1 MRSRRSKIAPG
12 SETVIG
18 AGEGEADA
26 SDGIAFGK
34 PVEELF
40 ADTSLFGFETLGI
53 VLLPLLEFGGEMDG
67 GRTFN
72 GVAHEFIDGGDDTP
86 GVELPVD
93 KESIGGQAAVE
104 RAGGDSIEVRNKA
117 ARDGAEAVEIEMSV
131 AGFEGIEGPFDVTD
145 AAMEG
150 FVALKEFQKAADATI
165 AIGGED
171 AGHMRVDVGSVVT
184 KADHA
189 ESEADHNVAIECAD
203 NLASGAGGDN
213 ERDVGLG
220 LEIGFAPD
228 FALDIDAA
236 MEFFKF
242 VALADE
248 DVWGHG
254 YVKSSEL

>member
-1 MRSRRSKIAPG
+1 MRSRQSKIAPG
-12 SETVIG
+12 SEAVIG

-26 SDGIAFGK
+26 GDGVAFGK
-34 PVEELF
+34 PVEEFF

-67 GRTFN
+67 GGAFD
-72 GVAHEFIDGGDDTP
+72 GVAHEFIDGGDDALC
-86 GVELPVD
+86 VELPVD
-93 KESIGGQAAVE
+93 EKAISGQAAVE
-104 RAGGDSIEVRNKA
+104 RAGGDSIEVRNEA
-117 ARDGAEAVEIEMSV
+117 ARDGAEAIEIEMSV

-150 FVALKEFQKAADATI
+150 FVALKELQETADATI

-171 AGHMRVDVGSVVT
+171 AGHMRVDVRSVVA

-189 ESEADHNVAIECAD
+189 ESKADHGVAIESAD

-220 LEIGFAPD
+220 LEVGFAPD

-236 MEFFKF
+236 MKFFEF

-254 YVKSSEL
+254 YVKSSKL